1 MLGKTVLYLPGF
13 DHAGIATQT
22 VVEKRLAKDRGLT
35 RHDLGRKAFVDL
47 VWHWKEKYP
56 PLPQHNPRTHLN
68 RTDTDMPDTK
78 QQSNPNSN
86 AWAVLWTGPAKHSP

>member
-13 DHAGIATQT
+13 DHAGIATQS

-47 VWHWKEKYP
+47 VWHWKEKYYP
-56 PLPQHNPRTHLN
+56 PFLN
-68 RTDTDMPDTK
+68 T
-78 QQSNPNSN
+78 SH
-86 AWAVLWTGPAKHSP
+86 ALI